1 MSLNPIERRIYVRG
15 RLHLDSPLVIGSGED
30 ENTNIDLIRDGD
42 GEPFI
47 PGTSLAGCLRHH
59 LEEILPGEVLP
70 GGKERANPIVY
81 AVFGEKEKESKLSLL
96 TVFDAIPLPLSLSAD
111 GSAYTVSTRDGLE
124 LDYITKTVTEHTASD
139 EDRDARGGAKYDYE
153 IIEPGAAFDLKL
165 ELVTRKM
172 NHDQLDGIYDAL
184 ALLLTALENGNIRLG
199 AKSRRGFGKLR
210 LTDTKILEL
219 DMEQKKDVGKWINF
233 DWDFLSH
240 TTLAELGKNVLSL
253 KAPSHT
259 TISVDFSIPYSLL
272 IRHYNDDPSDDDA
285 AQLMSRGKPVI
296 PGTSW
301 NGALLHAVHDI
312 LGQLVE
318 DEEIFEK
325 TFTKIKHDLFG
336 FVAPGKEDSKSQA
349 SRIIIDESI
358 IRDGTPISYTRN
370 KVDRFTGG
378 VVDSALFSEKA
389 IYGGSVGLIV
399 TVKESK
405 GWDIGLLLLAL
416 KDMANGIQPVGG
428 DSNIGRGVLKAENK
442 NISVN
447 GQPLPKEDDNPY
459 FKEFYV
465 YINSIT
471 GGTNG

>member
-1 MSLNPIERRIYVRG
+1 MSLNPIERRIYIRG
-15 RLHLDSPLVIGSGED
+15 RLHMDSPLVIGSGED

-59 LEEILPGEVLP
+59 LEESLPEEVLP
-70 GGKERANPIVY
+70 GGKKRANPIVY
-81 AVFGEKEKESKLSLL
+81 AVFGEKDKESKLSLL
-96 TVFDAIPLPLSLSAD
+96 TVFDALPLSLSAD
-111 GSAYTVSTRDGLE
+111 GSALIVSTRDGLE

-139 EDRDARGGAKYDYE
+139 EDRGGRGGAKYDYE
-153 IIEPGAAFDLKL
+153 IIEPGATFDLKL
-165 ELVTRKM
+165 ELVTRKK
-172 NHDQLDGIYDAL
+172 NHDRLDRVYDAL

-219 DMEQKKDVGKWINF
+219 DMEQKKDVEKWMNF
-233 DWDFLSH
+233 EWDFQPN

-253 KAPSHT
+253 KDPSHT

-272 IRHYNDDPSDDDA
+272 IRHYNDDPSDNDA

-312 LGQLVE
+312 LDQLVE
-318 DEEIFEK
+318 DEETFER
-325 TFTKIKHDLFG
+325 TFKQIKHDLFG
-336 FVAPGKEDSKSQA
+336 FVAPGKEDTNARA
-349 SRIIIDESI
+349 SRVILDESI

-389 IYGGSVGLIV
+389 IYGGSVGLTL
-399 TVKESK
+399 TVKESN

-428 DSNIGRGVLKAENK
+428 DANIGRGVLKAENK

-447 GQPLPKEDDNPY
+447 NQPLTAEIENPY
-459 FKEFYV
+459 LEKLYV
-465 YINSIT
+465 HLNSIT